1 MDIHVRI
8 EGRGDRSDRIYRQLR
23 EAIHDGSLRQGERLP
38 PTRDLA
44 AQLAV
49 SRNTVGVAYERLAAE
64 GYLVSRVGS
73 GTFVAAPAQV
83 PGEPTRGSAA
93 RRSRR
98 RAPTSSTA
106 RPRPLW
112 RALPDPLWTEPRPI
126 AYDFNVGTPDPAL
139 FPLDQWRRFVAGELR
154 RGILD
159 AGGYGDPSGLL
170 RLRSAI
176 ARHIGVAR
184 SVDAAADDVI
194 VTSGAQ
200 QAFDL
205 IGRVLIEPGDV
216 VAVEEPG
223 YPPVRQLFETLGAR
237 VVGVPVDDEGI
248 VVDALPARARLVYVT
263 PSHQFP
269 LGAVMSFDRRLAL
282 LEWSRRSGAAIIED
296 DYDTEYRFADRPLD
310 PLQSLDRGGRVI
322 YVGTFSKTMLPA
334 LRLGFLVTPEPLRS
348 ALRSA
353 KRLTDWSADYLTQA
367 AMARFLDG
375 GHFARHVRRAT
386 REYGARRQQLI
397 DEVAREFG
405 DALRIVPSI
414 AGLHLCLE
422 PTGPG
427 FEADRVVELAA
438 SVGVAVQ
445 SIGLFSADRPA
456 TSGLVL
462 GFGSIASADVRD
474 GLHLLA
480 GAIARA
486 GAGS

>member
-1 MDIHVRI
+1 MDVHVRI

-23 EAIHDGSLRQGERLP
+23 DAIHDGRLRRGERLP

-44 AQLAV
+44 VQLAV
-49 SRNTVGVAYERLAAE
+49 SRNTVGVAYERLTAE

-73 GTFVAAPAQV
+73 GTFVAAP
-83 PGEPTRGSAA
+83 PPPHPPAA
-93 RRSRR
+93 VTRR

-106 RPRPLW
+106 HPRPLW
-112 RALPDPLWTEPRPI
+112 GALSDPLWTEPRPV
-126 AYDFNVGTPDPAL
+126 AYDFSVGIPDPAL
-139 FPLDQWRRFVAGELR
+139 FPLEQWRRFVAGELR
-154 RGILD
+154 RGILE
-159 AGGYGDPSGLL
+159 AGGYGDPAGLD
-170 RLRSAI
+170 RLRTAI
-176 ARHIGVAR
+176 ARHIGIAR
-184 SVDAAADDVI
+184 SVDAAADDVL

-216 VAVEEPG
+216 VVVEEPG

-237 VVGVPVDDEGI
+237 VVGIPVDDEGI
-248 VVDALPARARLVYVT
+248 VVDALPTHARLVYVT

-269 LGAVMSFDRRLAL
+269 LGAVMSFRRRVAL
-282 LEWSRRSGAAIIED
+282 LEWAQRSGAAIVED

-310 PLQSLDRGGRVI
+310 PLQSLDRDGRVI

-334 LRLGFLVTPEPLRS
+334 LRLGFLVAPAPLRS

-386 REYGARRQQLI
+386 RAYAVRREQLI
-397 DEVAREFG
+397 GEVAGQFG
-405 DALRIVPSI
+405 DDVRIIPSI
-414 AGLHLCLE
+414 AGLHLCIQ
-422 PTGPG
+422 PTRPG
-427 FEADRVVELAA
+427 LDGDRVVALAA

-445 SIGLFSADRPA
+445 SIGRFCAEEPPMP
-456 TSGLVL
+456 GLVL
-462 GFGSIASADVRD
+462 GFGGIAAADVRD
-474 GLHLLA
+474 GLRLLA
-480 GAIARA
+480 GAVARA
-486 GAGS
+486 GADPS

>member
-1 MDIHVRI
+1 MDVHVRI

-23 EAIHDGSLRQGERLP
+23 DAIHDGRLRQGERLP

-73 GTFVAAPAQV
+73 GTFVAAPAPA
-83 PGEPTRGSAA
+83 PGGKNQRNATGG
-93 RRSRR
+93 R
-98 RAPTSSTA
+98 RAPTASTA
-106 RPRPLW
+106 RPRAIW
-112 RALPDPLWTEPRPI
+112 RALPDPLWTEPRPV
-126 AYDFNVGTPDPAL
+126 AYDFSVGTPDPAL
-139 FPLDQWRRFVAGELR
+139 FPLEQWRRFVAGELR

-159 AGGYGDPSGLL
+159 AGGYGDPAGLA
-170 RLRSAI
+170 RLRGAI
-176 ARHIGVAR
+176 ARHIGIAR
-184 SVDAAADDVI
+184 SVDAGADDVL

-205 IGRVLIEPGDV
+205 IGRVLVEPGDV

-237 VVGVPVDDEGI
+237 VIGVPVDDEGI
-248 VVDALPARARLVYVT
+248 EVDALPAHARLVYVT

-269 LGAVMSFDRRLAL
+269 LGAVMSFERRIAL
-282 LEWSRRSGAAIIED
+282 LEWARRSGAAIIED

-310 PLQSLDRGGRVI
+310 PLQSLDRDGRVI

-334 LRLGFLVTPEPLRS
+334 LRLGFLVAPEPLRS

-353 KRLTDWSADYLTQA
+353 KRLTDWSTDYLTQA

-386 REYGARRQQLI
+386 REYAVRRQRLI
-397 DEVAREFG
+397 EDVADVFG
-405 DALRIVPSI
+405 EDVRIIPSI
-414 AGLHLCLE
+414 AGLHLCIQ
-422 PTGPG
+422 PTRPG
-427 FEADRVVELAA
+427 LDADRVVSLAA

-445 SIGLFSADRPA
+445 SIGRFCAEEPA
-456 TSGLVL
+456 TPGLVL
-462 GFGSIASADVRD
+462 GFGGIASADVRD
-474 GLHLLA
+474 GLRLLA
-480 GAIARA
+480 GAVARA
-486 GAGS
+486 GTAS